1 MSSKPASP
9 LDAASDRLAK
19 AFSKLEK
26 AVAAR
31 PAPSGDAAEALA
43 NWEAHCATLE
53 SDLASANDEAD
64 RLKKELASTSS
75 QLQSL
80 QKEYVAL
87 KKIAGKVADTL
98 DEKAAQLDL
107 IG

>member
-1 MSSKPASP
+1 
-9 LDAASDRLAK
+9 LAK

-26 AVAAR
+26 AVVSR
-31 PAPSGDAAEALA
+31 PAASGNDAEVIA

-53 SDLASANDEAD
+53 ADLASASEEND
-64 RLKKELASTSS
+64 RLKKELAALSN
-75 QLQSL
+75 QLQTV
-80 QKEYVAL
+80 QKDYVSL